1 MPYYSLIAPNKV
13 SRYEFYS
20 FGGGYL
26 EGRDLDIPMIILS
39 NIMDMAYGIYVVY
52 LKKNTGFVLRF
63 HIV

>member
-1 MPYYSLIAPNKV
+1 MNFIV
-13 SRYEFYS
+13 S
-20 FGGGYL
+20 GGGYL